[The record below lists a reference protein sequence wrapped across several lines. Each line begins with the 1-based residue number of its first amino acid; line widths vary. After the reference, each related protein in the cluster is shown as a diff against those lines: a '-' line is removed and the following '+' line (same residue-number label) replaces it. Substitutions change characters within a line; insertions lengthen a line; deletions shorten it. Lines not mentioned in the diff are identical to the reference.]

1 MTRRRMEETLMEE
14 RKQMLLTLMK
24 DPTYVPMKL
33 KELAMLLG
41 VPKEQRKDLE
51 EVLNELVASGKVG
64 ISKKGKYAR
73 SEVFAQTGIF
83 SAHHRGFGF
92 VTIEGRDGDLF
103 VPPDDTGDAM
113 DGDTVQVIID
123 ENGRGGR
130 AEARVLKVLKH
141 ANETLIGTF
150 EKNKSFGF
158 VIPDNPRITMDIF
171 IPQGKE
177 NGAVSGHKVVVKLD
191 TYATRNKNPEGHVQE
206 ILGHINDPGVDI
218 LSIVRAYG
226 LPEEFPEDVMEEVS
240 HAPEE
245 LSAEYVAEEIGK
257 NGRVD
262 LRDVPMVTIDGEDAK
277 DLDDAVSVSKETIN
291 GETIYHLG
299 VHIADVS
306 HYVKEGTPL
315 DAEAYKRGTSVYLVD
330 RVIPMLPH
338 RLSNGICSLNAG
350 CDRLAM
356 SCLMDIDEKGIIVGH
371 KICESV
377 VRIDR
382 RMTYTAVNAI
392 LEAKNGTEE
401 PQTDAPEKEKS
412 KEKAEFA
419 KKCLEEYADFVPM
432 FLLLDE
438 TARVLRKKRMARGA
452 VDFDFPECKI
462 ILDTKGRPVEI
473 RPYERNAATML
484 IEDCMLA
491 ANETVAEDYYWQQI
505 PFLYRSHEKPDGEKI
520 KRFGILINN
529 FGYSIRLQNGEL
541 HPKEMQKLLEK
552 AAGSP
557 EEALLARLALRSMKQ
572 AKYTTE
578 CMGHFG
584 LAANYYTHFTSPIR
598 RYPDL
603 QIHRIIKENLHGGLT
618 KKRIAHYEK
627 ILPEVAIWT
636 SSRERLADEAERE
649 TDKAKKVQFMERHI
663 GEEFT
668 GVISGISNYGFYVEL
683 PNTVEGMVRLANLDG
698 DYYVFDEEHYELVGE
713 RTRKKF
719 KLGQTVKIQVVSVDR
734 YLKTIDFLPVRNF
747 DKR

>member
-1 MTRRRMEETLMEE
+1 MEETLMEE

-130 AEARVLKVLKH
+130 TEARVLKVLKH

-245 LSAEYVAEEIGK
+245 LSADYVAEEIGK

-356 SCLMDIDEKGIIVGH
+356 SCLMDIDEKGIIVGD

-462 ILDTKGRPVEI
+462 ILDAKGRPVEI
-473 RPYERNAATML
+473 KPYERNAATML

>member
-1 MTRRRMEETLMEE
+1 MEETLMEE

-83 SAHHRGFGF
+83 SAHYRGFGF

-245 LSAEYVAEEIGK
+245 LSADYVAEEIGK

-306 HYVKEGTPL
+306 HYVKEGTSL

-462 ILDTKGRPVEI
+462 ILDAKGRPVEI

>member
-1 MTRRRMEETLMEE
+1 MEETLMEE

-226 LPEEFPEDVMEEVS
+226 LPEGFPEDVMEEVS

-245 LSAEYVAEEIGK
+245 LSADYVAEEIGK

-462 ILDTKGRPVEI
+462 ILDAKGRQVEI

>member
-1 MTRRRMEETLMEE
+1 MEE

-245 LSAEYVAEEIGK
+245 LSADYVAEEIGK

-306 HYVKEGTPL
+306 HYVKEGTSL

-462 ILDTKGRPVEI
+462 ILDAKGRPVEI
-473 RPYERNAATML
+473 RPYERNVATML

>member
-1 MTRRRMEETLMEE
+1 MEETLMEE

-245 LSAEYVAEEIGK
+245 LSADYVAEEIGK

-419 KKCLEEYADFVPM
+419 KKCLEEYADFVP
-432 FLLLDE
+432 DVP
-438 TARVLRKKRMARGA
+438 ASRRDGRVLRKKRMARGA

-462 ILDTKGRPVEI
+462 IMDAKGRPVEI
-473 RPYERNAATML
+473 
-484 IEDCMLA
+484 
-491 ANETVAEDYYWQQI
+491 
-505 PFLYRSHEKPDGEKI
+505 
-520 KRFGILINN
+520 
-529 FGYSIRLQNGEL
+529 
-541 HPKEMQKLLEK
+541 
-552 AAGSP
+552 
-557 EEALLARLALRSMKQ
+557 Q
-572 AKYTTE
+572 A
-578 CMGHFG
+578 
-584 LAANYYTHFTSPIR
+584 
-598 RYPDL
+598 
-603 QIHRIIKENLHGGLT
+603 
-618 KKRIAHYEK
+618 
-627 ILPEVAIWT
+627 V
-636 SSRERLADEAERE
+636 
-649 TDKAKKVQFMERHI
+649 
-663 GEEFT
+663 
-668 GVISGISNYGFYVEL
+668 
-683 PNTVEGMVRLANLDG
+683 
-698 DYYVFDEEHYELVGE
+698 
-713 RTRKKF
+713 
-719 KLGQTVKIQVVSVDR
+719 
-734 YLKTIDFLPVRNF
+734 
-747 DKR
+747 

>member
-1 MTRRRMEETLMEE
+1 MEETLMEE

-83 SAHHRGFGF
+83 SAHYRGFGF

-245 LSAEYVAEEIGK
+245 LSADYVAEEIGK

-306 HYVKEGTPL
+306 HYVKEGTSL

-462 ILDTKGRPVEI
+462 ILDAKGRPVEI

-713 RTRKKF
+713 RTREKF

>member
-141 ANETLIGTF
+141 ANEALIGTF

-245 LSAEYVAEEIGK
+245 LSADYVAEEIGK

-306 HYVKEGTPL
+306 HYVKEGTSL

-419 KKCLEEYADFVPM
+419 KKCLEEYADFVSM

-462 ILDTKGRPVEI
+462 ILDAKGRPVEI

>member
-245 LSAEYVAEEIGK
+245 LSADYVAEEIGK

-306 HYVKEGTPL
+306 HYVKEGTSL

-419 KKCLEEYADFVPM
+419 KKCLEEYADFVSM

-462 ILDTKGRPVEI
+462 ILDAKGRPVEI

>member
-1 MTRRRMEETLMEE
+1 MEETLMEE

-73 SEVFAQTGIF
+73 SDVFAQTGIF

-240 HAPEE
+240 YAPEE
-245 LSAEYVAEEIGK
+245 LSADYVAEEIGK

-462 ILDTKGRPVEI
+462 ILDAKGRPVEI

-584 LAANYYTHFTSPIR
+584 LAANHYTHFTSPIR

>member
-1 MTRRRMEETLMEE
+1 MEETLMEE

-245 LSAEYVAEEIGK
+245 LSADYVAEEIGK

-462 ILDTKGRPVEI
+462 ILDAKGRPVEI

-713 RTRKKF
+713 WTRKKF